1 MTAVLPP
8 LDLPDAAAT
17 ARLGAAIAQALQGL
31 PGAVI
36 HLLGDL
42 GAGKTTL
49 ARGLLEAMGVQGRVR
64 SPTYTLMEPYVAGG
78 RTLLHMDL
86 YRLADPLELQNLGLA
101 DYPPAQTVWLVEWPD
116 KGGALLPSA
125 DLVVALALQGG
136 GRRAELRACGP
147 LEVALQGPIREFL
160 KVEH

>member
-1 MTAVLPP
+1 MTAALPP
-8 LDLPDAAAT
+8 IDLPDAAAT
-17 ARLGAAIAQALQGL
+17 ARLGAAIAGALSSL

-125 DLVVALALQGG
+125 DLVIALTLQGA
-136 GRRAELRACGP
+136 GRRAELQATGA
-147 LEVALQGPIREFL
+147 LETALLGPIREFL